1 MMVMSTAP
9 HSINGSLRMVFECDS
24 RGRSILCELYRQ
36 APVIVQ
42 QALYFDE
49 MLRDMACV
57 YILSSG
63 GPVIG
68 GDNFRYS
75 LTLRRGAMA
84 HISTGAAT
92 KIAAMHNRVSSLE
105 QHITLDDDA
114 YMEYLPEPMI
124 PCRGARYRSAT
135 HIEIAPTATLLM
147 SEITLSGRRYYA
159 SGERF
164 TYESLTLLTES
175 SRPDGERLFRDR
187 SVIIPSRGIEGVG
200 AMGRWEIFASLYVL
214 TPEPHAEALYSS
226 FQPYID
232 HRKGVAVAIL
242 RLPRRAGLLFRIL
255 GNDSQIIKLT
265 IRELASR
272 VRLQV
277 KGVRLDEDFPWR

>member
-1 MMVMSTAP
+1 
-9 HSINGSLRMVFECDS
+9 MVFECDS
-24 RGRSILCELYRQ
+24 RGRSILRELYRQ

-68 GDNFRYS
+68 GDSFRYS

-92 KIAAMHNRVSSLE
+92 KLAAMHNKEASLV

-135 HIEIAPTATLLM
+135 HIEIAPSATLLM
-147 SEITLSGRRYYA
+147 SEIILSGRRYYA
-159 SGERF
+159 TGERF
-164 TYESLTLLTES
+164 AYESLTLLTES
-175 SRPDGERLFRDR
+175 SRPSGKRLFRDR
-187 SVIIPSRGIEGVG
+187 SVAIPSHGIEGVG
-200 AMGRWEIFASLYVL
+200 AMGKWEIFASLYLL
-214 TPEPHAEALYSS
+214 TPEPHAEALYASI
-226 FQPYID
+226 QPYID
-232 HRKGVAVAIL
+232 RQRDIAVAVL
-242 RLPRRAGLLFRIL
+242 RLPHRAGLLFRIL
-255 GNDSQIIKLT
+255 GNESQTIKLT
-265 IRELASR
+265 IRELASK

-277 KGVRLDEDFPWR
+277 KGVRLNDEFPWR